1 MFIGFGTCVVD
12 TSCLKEV
19 DQSVGI
25 MSYEAEVTSSNPP
38 STSCVDISKKK
49 KKFDT
54 SCEYYTFF
62 ITDVVAPSTSIFL
75 LIIIFF

>member
-49 KKFDT
+49 KKKN
-54 SCEYYTFF
+54 
-62 ITDVVAPSTSIFL
+62 
-75 LIIIFF
+75 